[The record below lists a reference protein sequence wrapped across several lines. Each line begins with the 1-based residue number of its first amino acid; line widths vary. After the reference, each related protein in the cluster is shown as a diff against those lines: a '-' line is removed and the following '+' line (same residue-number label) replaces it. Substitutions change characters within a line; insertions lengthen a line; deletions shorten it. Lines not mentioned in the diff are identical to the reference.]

1 MMVIVSYDV
10 AETDHGKKR
19 LRKVAKVCQ
28 HFGQRVQCSV
38 FECLL
43 DPAQWAELRAKLI
56 AEIEPEHDSLRFYF
70 LGAEWRRRV
79 EHIGAKDVQ
88 DPEGPMIV

>member
-10 AETDHGKKR
+10 AQTDHGKKR
-19 LRKVAKVCQ
+19 LRKVAKICQ
-28 HFGQRVQCSV
+28 DYGQRVQCSV

-43 DPAQWAELRAKLI
+43 DPAQWAELRRKLV
-56 AEIEPEHDSLRFYF
+56 AEIVPEHDSLRFYF

-79 EHIGAKDVQ
+79 EHIGAKSVQ

>member
-28 HFGQRVQCSV
+28 NFGQRVQCSV

-43 DPAQWAELRAKLI
+43 DPAQWAGF
-56 AEIEPEHDSLRFYF
+56 EPSL
-70 LGAEWRRRV
+70 
-79 EHIGAKDVQ
+79 
-88 DPEGPMIV
+88 